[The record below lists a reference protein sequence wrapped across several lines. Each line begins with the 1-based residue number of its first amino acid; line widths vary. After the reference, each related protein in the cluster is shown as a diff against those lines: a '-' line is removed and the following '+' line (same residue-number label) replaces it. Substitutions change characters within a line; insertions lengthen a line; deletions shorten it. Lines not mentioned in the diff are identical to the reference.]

1 MTKAKLLAT
10 SPTIEGITEMLNKY
24 YYSEGYS
31 VDPDTLRINHPT
43 KDVNDEIQI
52 VHKKGRYRLESK
64 YDVK

>member
-1 MTKAKLLAT
+1 MKNKLLAT
-10 SPTIEGITEMLNKY
+10 ASTIQGITEMVNKY

-43 KDVNDEIQI
+43 KDVNSKVQI

-64 YDVK
+64 PDA